1 MRFDEQATKF
11 IQEIQTR
18 RRSPVRQATVR
29 IYQSYLSSHVLPLL
43 GHVELE
49 LLENGVAKTFVTY
62 LNSKKLAPST
72 VNAIFNVVKAV
83 VASAVDENGNEKYH
97 RKWNPDFLDLPIV
110 SKADQDAP
118 IVTPEQVMTACQDA
132 PGQLQAMLV
141 LLAAS
146 GMRIGELLALQ
157 GHLTIDVGHHLQ
169 ELNGPPYAKIITS
182 KTPIQKSNQSSYWDP
197 ETAIIHVKST
207 LVKGK
212 VEPQPK
218 TTAGIRQVDLH
229 PAVNDYLKQAGLP
242 TGGFLF
248 QNSLGDRVRIETLY
262 DQLEALGLDTG
273 FHAFRRFRATHLES
287 QNVPRSLTSYWLGHS
302 GTSITDRYI
311 KIGQDLKTR
320 KEWAERAGF
329 GFELSKEKI

>member
-1 MRFDEQATKF
+1 MRFDEQAEKF

-29 IYQSYLSSHVLPLL
+29 IYQSYLDRHILPPL
-43 GHVELE
+43 GACDLE
-49 LLENGVAKTFVTY
+49 RIENGTGKRFVAY
-62 LNSKKLAPST
+62 LNSQKLAPST

-83 VASAVDENGNEKYH
+83 VASAVDENGNELYP

-110 SKADQDAP
+110 AKADQDAP
-118 IVTPEQVMTACQDA
+118 IVTPEQVTAA
-132 PGQLQAMLV
+132 VSSSSGQLQALIV
-141 LLAAS
+141 ILAAT
-146 GMRIGELLALQ
+146 GLRIGECLALRAYSD
-157 GHLTIDVGHHLQ
+157 GYSDR
-169 ELNGPPYAKIITS
+169 N
-182 KTPIQKSNQSSYWDP
+182 SNWYP
-197 ETAIIHVKST
+197 ETGVIEVKST

-218 TTAGIRQVDLH
+218 TASGIRGIDLH
-229 PAVNDYLKQAGLP
+229 PDINDYLKQAGLP
-242 TGGFLF
+242 ETGFLF

-287 QNVPRSLTSYWLGHS
+287 QNVPRSLTAYWLGHA
-302 GTSITDRYI
+302 GNSITDRYI

-329 GFELSKEKI
+329 GFELPKERQ